1 MDYDK
6 KVAVLKQVNNGYAL
20 TGKEVNGIA
29 RIENE
34 NGIATLYLS
43 VLNILAQASGEYT
56 LFILD
61 SNHKL
66 FNFSL
71 DNRPNRLVCSAGTE
85 INISNGFAVTLTHIS
100 NNLPYHIASGKTNE
114 STINL
119 SNFYKLV
126 ADHCLEN
133 FKQKQKIAELE
144 TKKAEE
150 LEAKKET
157 ELITKKAEVEK
168 AVVLEDLQH
177 NAQVEKVLEIT
188 KDAQPTILAKVYDD
202 EAVATENYFE
212 ADTDIQNKLKAIKEW
227 DFENCSYEDELFT
240 SFSSQK
246 EKEEQIGDNC
256 IEDEKDFCQSQ
267 SYSQQNPYYLS
278 VKEELQ
284 EVFSKF
290 PPENCLKSMFPDSQW
305 ARINYAENKYYLVGL
320 IKELN
325 TEKYIC
331 YGVPATFSNQPPKEL
346 DGYCTFIPLSIY
358 DMQGEGFWMMFQD
371 AITGKCI
378 TPTKH

>member
-1 MDYDK
+1 M
-6 KVAVLKQVNNGYAL
+6 
-20 TGKEVNGIA
+20 
-29 RIENE
+29 
-34 NGIATLYLS
+34 
-43 VLNILAQASGEYT
+43 
-56 LFILD
+56 
-61 SNHKL
+61 
-66 FNFSL
+66 
-71 DNRPNRLVCSAGTE
+71 
-85 INISNGFAVTLTHIS
+85 
-100 NNLPYHIASGKTNE
+100 
-114 STINL
+114 
-119 SNFYKLV
+119 
-126 ADHCLEN
+126 
-133 FKQKQKIAELE
+133 
-144 TKKAEE
+144 
-150 LEAKKET
+150 
-157 ELITKKAEVEK
+157 
-168 AVVLEDLQH
+168 QH
-177 NAQVEKVLEIT
+177 NAQVEKVLETT
-188 KDAQPTILAKVYDD
+188 KDAQLTILAKVYDD

-212 ADTDIQNKLKAIKEW
+212 TDTDIQNKLKAIKEW
-227 DFENCSYEDELFT
+227 DFENCSYEDELFA